1 MVVAHVEFDATT
13 QKERFDE
20 PDVALDWSQGV
31 LPVPKCCIAK
41 AGMGEEDIPKGI
53 LQASVRGGYPG
64 LCPHVNPNISAS
76 PLRHVA
82 LRRA

>member
-20 PDVALDWSQGV
+20 PDVASDWSQDV

-41 AGMGEEDIPKGI
+41 AGMGEEDIPKEI
-53 LQASVRGGYPG
+53 LQASVRGQASDRGGCPG
-64 LCPHVNPNISAS
+64 LCPQENSSICAS
-76 PLRHVA
+76 L
-82 LRRA
+82 